1 MAIDE
6 TGLLNGELYTILSN
20 KDAKGKKGTIAAFIK
35 GTKADKITT
44 PILDRVLYKTL
55 VSIDELTLDLANN
68 MDWIAREITPNARH
82 TYDRFHVQQLVS
94 DALQAMRVKERWKAI
109 DEENEAILEA
119 KKNKQKYI
127 APTYSNGDTKKQLL
141 ARSRYLLYKTP
152 NKLNSSQKERSKILF
167 EEFPSLKKAYYLSIC
182 FRGCYEHC
190 FGTKKAKKKFQKWF
204 AKVEA
209 SNLKEMQAAAQSVK
223 NNLGGILNY
232 FYKRETNASAESFN
246 AKLKLFRQ
254 RVRGIKDKNFF
265 FFRIFQYFS

>member
-1 MAIDE
+1 LEKQYKNKLSNFREFEALSKQDLQDEIFVFPDNFTKNMAIDE

-20 KDAKGKKGTIAAFIK
+20 KDAKCKKGAIAAFIK

-44 PILDRVLYKTL
+44 PILDRVPYKAL
-55 VSIDELTLDLANN
+55 VNIDELTLDLANN
-68 MDWIAREITPNARH
+68 MDWIARETAPNARH

-119 KKNKQKYI
+119 KKNKQKYT

-167 EEFPSLKKAYYLSIC
+167 EEFPSLKKSIL
-182 FRGCYEHC
+182 FI
-190 FGTKKAKKKFQKWF
+190 
-204 AKVEA
+204 
-209 SNLKEMQAAAQSVK
+209 NL
-223 NNLGGILNY
+223 
-232 FYKRETNASAESFN
+232 F
-246 AKLKLFRQ
+246 
-254 RVRGIKDKNFF
+254 
-265 FFRIFQYFS
+265 